1 MPKGT
6 QARQGHL
13 HRPAD
18 GDTNHTTPRQGSR
31 RWWLWGGWLCNALCS
46 VPSAWVSDWN
56 ASLPV

>member
-46 VPSAWVSDWN
+46 VPSAWVS
-56 ASLPV
+56 